1 MQQAARTSKQI
12 GAIVRRQRRRLALS
26 QSELAEKTGL
36 RQATISALE
45 AGEKGARLKTLF
57 DVMSALGVEMIVR
70 DRRKA
75 SPEDIF

>member
-1 MQQAARTSKQI
+1 MEQPARTPKQI

-45 AGEKGARLKTLF
+45 AGEQSARLRTLF
-57 DVMSALGVEMIVR
+57 DVMSALGVEMVVR